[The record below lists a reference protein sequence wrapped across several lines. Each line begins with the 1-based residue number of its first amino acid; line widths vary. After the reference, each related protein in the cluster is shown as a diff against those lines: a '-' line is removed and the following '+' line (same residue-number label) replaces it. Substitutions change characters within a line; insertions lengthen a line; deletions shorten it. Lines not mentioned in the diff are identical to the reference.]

1 MTEPNMPAALLATQR
16 RHDVD
21 ALRAI
26 AFALLILYHLGMAY
40 VADWGWHVKSAHT
53 AEWLQWPMMV
63 MNRWRMPLL
72 FLLSGLAV
80 GLIAGASRPARAP
93 GRFAASRTY
102 RLLLPLLFGMLAIV
116 PIQAYCQGVFNAK
129 VAPGFGQFLLDYF
142 SFQPW
147 PEGAFD
153 GAKEGI
159 TWNHLWYLPYLWVY
173 SLALLAL
180 LPLLESQRG
189 QALMQRLSA
198 LPWPGLWLLLG
209 LPAGLSML
217 LLVDAWPPRNNL
229 ITDWYQHALYF
240 GVFVS
245 GYLLARGGAH
255 WDTLARARKALLA
268 LSLLLSAVYFPA
280 LAMIDEAGP
289 ALLAAMRALRM
300 LYMSAVLLTLLGW
313 AAHAL
318 NRPFPW
324 LAWANESVYPWYLL
338 HQSLIVALAFYL
350 TPLQLGPVLEPLLVL
365 AGTVLSMWAL
375 NESMIRR
382 VRWLRPLF
390 GLPARSQIKAPTAT
404 AGATNQAQ
412 ALNNAS

>member
-1 MTEPNMPAALLATQR
+1 MSAALLATNR

-53 AEWLQWPMMV
+53 AEWLQWPMMAI
-63 MNRWRMPLL
+63 NRWRMPLL

-80 GLIAGASRPARAP
+80 GLYRPARAP
-93 GRFAASRTY
+93 GRFAASRTW
-102 RLLLPLLFGMLAIV
+102 RLMLPLIFGMLAIV

-129 VAPGFGQFLLDYF
+129 VAPGFGEFLLDYF
-142 SFQPW
+142 SFRPW

-173 SLALLAL
+173 SMALLAL
-180 LPLLESQRG
+180 LPLLESARG
-189 QALMQRLSA
+189 QALMQRISA
-198 LPWPGLWLLLG
+198 LPWPALWLLLAV
-209 LPAGLSML
+209 PAALSMH

-229 ITDWYQHALYF
+229 TSDWYQHALYF

-245 GYLLARGGAH
+245 GYLLARGAAH
-255 WDTLARARKALLA
+255 WDTLARARKPLLA
-268 LSLLLSAVYFPA
+268 LSLLLAAVYFPA

-289 ALLAAMRALRM
+289 VLLATMRGLRM

-318 NRPFPW
+318 NRPFRW
-324 LAWANESVYPWYLL
+324 LPWANESIYPWYIL
-338 HQSLIVALAFYL
+338 HQSLIVALVFYL
-350 TPLQLGPVLEPLLVL
+350 SPLRLGPVFEPLLVL
-365 AGTVLSMWAL
+365 IATVLGMWAL
-375 NESMIRR
+375 NDGLIRR

-390 GLPARSQIKAPTAT
+390 GLPARQRRAGDIRSSVKPASPQGDVAP
-404 AGATNQAQ
+404 QA
-412 ALNNAS
+412 NG